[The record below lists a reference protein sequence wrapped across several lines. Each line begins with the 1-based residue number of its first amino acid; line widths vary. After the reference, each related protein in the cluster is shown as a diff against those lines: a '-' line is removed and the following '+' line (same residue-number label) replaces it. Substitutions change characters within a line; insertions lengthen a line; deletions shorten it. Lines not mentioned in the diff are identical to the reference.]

1 MPVVNFIES
10 EYLLPYLK
18 QQISGKRHYY
28 NTMSGN
34 QLLATLNYN
43 AATQYNLI

>member
-18 QQISGKRHYY
+18 QQIGEKSHYH
-28 NTMSGN
+28 NTM
-34 QLLATLNYN
+34 LANNFLAILNYN
-43 AATQYNLI
+43 TSYNIT